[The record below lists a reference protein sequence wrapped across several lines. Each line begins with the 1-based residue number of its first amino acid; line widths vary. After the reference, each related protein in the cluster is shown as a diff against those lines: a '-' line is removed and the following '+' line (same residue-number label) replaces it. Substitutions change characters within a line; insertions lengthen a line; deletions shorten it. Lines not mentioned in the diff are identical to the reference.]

1 MIPFISRENKNFQK
15 EHNGK
20 CNKYIFY
27 HSLQMERILNDMM
40 INSPNNVKRS
50 KSQKNNEFKRPFA
63 PEKIERNYKENSC
76 GEKDEII

>member
-1 MIPFISRENKNFQK
+1 
-15 EHNGK
+15 
-20 CNKYIFY
+20 
-27 HSLQMERILNDMM
+27 MERILNDMM